1 MLSHVDAIATVAT
14 RDLAR
19 AREFYTNVLGLE
31 EEDAGSDCPG
41 VLTYRSGNSR
51 IFVYQSEYAGTN
63 QATAINWDV
72 GVEIR
77 TVVDALK
84 AKGARFEQYQMEGM
98 RLEDDIHVGEQIKVA
113 WLKDPDGNILSII
126 GK

>member
-31 EEDAGSDCPG
+31 EEDAGADCPG

-63 QATAINWDV
+63 QATALNWDV

-77 TVVDALK
+77 PVVGTPERMVAASPSALK
-84 AKGARFEQYQMEGM
+84 PLMATEPCAM
-98 RLEDDIHVGEQIKVA
+98 A
-113 WLKDPDGNILSII
+113 
-126 GK
+126 

>member
-31 EEDAGSDCPG
+31 EEDAGADCPD

-51 IFVYQSEYAGTN
+51 IFVYRSDHAGTN

-72 GVEIR
+72 GLEIR
-77 TVVDALK
+77 TVVDTLK
-84 AKGARFEQYQMEGM
+84 AKGARFEQYRMEGM
-98 RLEDDIHVGEQIKVA
+98 RLEDDIHVSGQMKAA
-113 WLKDPDGNILSII
+113 WLKDPDGNILGII